1 MSQAQARSWWADV
14 EHLREAAERR
24 QSADAERRSAEQ
36 RSAERRARAGVAP
49 ADPETARARARAA
62 HRVLD
67 ESRGAVDE
75 LSARRAVVQD
85 ERAPR
90 PRPPAP
96 IWLADDAFADPV
108 ATARAR
114 ASAPR
119 RTVEIRGQVA
129 MPAAPR
135 VPEPRRQGA
144 AATSAGTALTPRP
157 RRDIG
162 FAASFATHPDR
173 IAFWAFAMGLVLALV
188 AATSG
193 SGA

>member
-1 MSQAQARSWWADV
+1 MSQAEARSWWADV

-24 QSADAERRSAEQ
+24 QSAEAERRVAQQ
-36 RSAERRARAGVAP
+36 RSAERRARAGAAP

-62 HRVLD
+62 TRVLD
-67 ESRGAVDE
+67 ESKGAVDE
-75 LSARRAVVQD
+75 LSARRAVVLD

-96 IWLADDAFADPV
+96 IWLADDVFADPV

-114 ASAPR
+114 AAAPR
-119 RTVEIRGQVA
+119 RTIEIRGQVA

-135 VPEPRRQGA
+135 VPAPRRQGHPDSQTGMA
-144 AATSAGTALTPRP
+144 VA
-157 RRDIG
+157 RRQRQHVG
-162 FAASFATHPDR
+162 FASSFAAHPDR
-173 IAFWAFAMGLVLALV
+173 IAFWAFAMGLLLALV